1 MTTKSACSLTRY
13 NSLVGKVRSLALRLS
28 TLPAADPFRAQN
40 EAMLLNKLYD
50 MGLLDTGAKMS
61 DIMERLNVSAFCR
74 RRLPVV
80 MVRLHMSESV
90 SQAVRLVEQG
100 HVRVGPDMINDPAF
114 LVTRSLEDFVTWV
127 DTSKVKRAIAT
138 YNDELDDFDLL

>member
-61 DIMERLNVSAFCR
+61 DCL
-74 RRLPVV
+74 LY
-80 MVRLHMSESV
+80 
-90 SQAVRLVEQG
+90 
-100 HVRVGPDMINDPAF
+100 
-114 LVTRSLEDFVTWV
+114 
-127 DTSKVKRAIAT
+127 TSPSPR
-138 YNDELDDFDLL
+138 DS